1 MSAIVANP
9 IEISLPPPSLTKFER
24 ERAAFE
30 RLLPSLLNTYRGQ
43 YVAIHNGQV
52 AGQGSNRLDVALRV
66 LKQVGSVDIYVGLV
80 SEQPEAPCRSGVR
93 RTLGQVETVG

>member
-1 MSAIVANP
+1 MMRTTGRCWIGDPRCGMLQKRSISSGVPMSAIVANP

-30 RLLPSLLNTYRGQ
+30 RLLPSLLNSYRGQ

-52 AGQGSNRLDVALRV
+52 ADHGSNRLNVALRL
-66 LKQVGSVDIYVGLV
+66 LKQIGSV
-80 SEQPEAPCRSGVR
+80 
-93 RTLGQVETVG
+93 